1 MTLNSQCLRE
11 TTRYVEENAKYWPLK
26 AWNGSAD
33 VHGFFNQQKQCKTEK
48 RCIGK
53 PCALFLN
60 TPNNW
65 HMAST
70 DVVYL
75 LSVADISH
83 INIRYSPLSI
93 SILQMNLLLPFQQH
107 IINYFCSTKL
117 MLLFFFNWW
126 SFM

>member
-53 PCALFLN
+53 PCALFLI
-60 TPNNW
+60 
-65 HMAST
+65 HQII
-70 DVVYL
+70 
-75 LSVADISH
+75 DIW
-83 INIRYSPLSI
+83 
-93 SILQMNLLLPFQQH
+93 LQ
-107 IINYFCSTKL
+107 L
-117 MLLFFFNWW
+117 M
-126 SFM
+126 